1 MKLIFAG
8 TPAVAVP
15 SLEALV
21 QAGHQVMA
29 VLTRPDAALGRRRV
43 MTPSPVAQRAA
54 ELEIPVIKANR
65 VDPAVT
71 EQLEALN
78 PDVAVVVA
86 YGAIVPPGALSVA
99 RHGWINLHFSLLP
112 AWRGA
117 APVQHAIIHGD
128 DVTGASTFRLEP
140 GMDTG
145 PVYGQMTEAIHADDT
160 SGSLLERLAA
170 SGAELLQRTLDGVEN
185 GSVSAVPQSGQ
196 VSMAP
201 KLTIDDGRI
210 DWNQPAVAVDRRIRG
225 VTPEP
230 GAWTMLHNER
240 FKLGPVAMED
250 GGPALDPGQVQT
262 SDDGKAAF
270 AGTGSGNVRLQ
281 RVQPAGRKFMAAA
294 DWLRGADGPV
304 VFQ

>member
-1 MKLIFAG
+1 MKLVFAG

-21 QAGHQVMA
+21 RAGHQIAA

-54 ELEIPVIKANR
+54 ELDIPIIKANR

-71 EQLEALN
+71 GQLEACN

-86 YGAIVPPGALSVA
+86 YGALVPPDALSVP

-112 AWRGA
+112 SWRGA
-117 APVQHAIIHGD
+117 APVQHAVIHGD

-145 PVYGQMTEAIHADDT
+145 PVYGQMTETIRVDDT
-160 SGSLLERLAA
+160 SGSLLERLAV
-170 SGAELLQRTLDGVEN
+170 SGAELLQRTLDGLEN
-185 GSVSAVPQSGQ
+185 ATISAVPQSGEI
-196 VSMAP
+196 SMAP

-210 DWNQPAVAVDRRIRG
+210 DWSQPAVAVDRRIRG

-230 GAWTMLHNER
+230 GAWTMLHDER
-240 FKLGPVAMED
+240 FKLGPVSMEL
-250 GGPALDPGQVQT
+250 GGPSLEPGQVQA

-270 AGTGSGNVRLQ
+270 AGTGSGNVRLHN
-281 RVQPAGRKFMAAA
+281 VQPAGRKFMPAA
-294 DWLRGADGPV
+294 DWLRGAGDGV

>member
-1 MKLIFAG
+1 MKLVFAG

-15 SLEALV
+15 SLEALGR
-21 QAGHQVMA
+21 AGHQIAA

-54 ELEIPVIKANR
+54 EMGIPVIKADR

-71 EQLEALN
+71 EQLEACE
-78 PDVAVVVA
+78 PDIAVVVA
-86 YGAIVPPGALSVA
+86 YGALVPPNALAVP

-117 APVQHAIIHGD
+117 APVQHALIHGD

-145 PVYGQMTEAIHADDT
+145 PVYGQMTEAIRGDDT
-160 SGSLLERLAA
+160 SGALLERLAV
-170 SGAELLQRTLDGVEN
+170 SGAELLKRTLEGVEN
-185 GSVSAVPQSGQ
+185 GTISTVPQSGE

-210 DWNQPAVAVDRRIRG
+210 DWKQPAVAIDRRIRG

-240 FKLGPVAMED
+240 FKLGPVTFD
-250 GGPALDPGQVQT
+250 NGGPSLEPGQVQT

-270 AGTGSGNVRLQ
+270 AGTGSGNVRLH
-281 RVQPAGRKFMAAA
+281 RVQPAGRKFMPAA
-294 DWLRGADGPV
+294 DWLRGAGDGV